1 MSPAAANETP
11 FSSLDERVAQL
22 EQLATQLATITHE
35 RDEYKQLYLLLLEEN
50 ERLKRGLLGQK
61 AERLGANDQQ
71 LSLKLI
77 ELLLGKPQSDG
88 EAPTPPAPPTPPV
101 HPVAAHTRK
110 QAVRQP
116 LPEHL
121 ERVVIEVVPPE
132 VKAEGLDQFE
142 IIGVETRE
150 VLERRQASLVVVEIR
165 KPKFVRKDRP
175 REGTTMVL
183 KAETPELPIE
193 RGLAGPGLLADTIVK
208 RWQDHLPLHRQEA
221 IFARDGLELARST
234 LCGWHEALA
243 ELVRPVVEA
252 MWVDARLQPY
262 LCIDATGVL
271 VQAPEKCRHGHFF
284 VVVAPELH
292 ALFGFSPEHSGAAVD
307 RLLPD
312 YAGFLVADASSVY
325 DHLYRTGKV
334 FEVGCWSHG
343 RRYHFKALP
352 SDPDRAKQA
361 ITYIGALFQIE
372 RILAGAP
379 AREKR
384 AVRQAQSKPIVD
396 EYFDWCRTESEKV
409 LEGSPIAKAINYSL
423 NQEAGLRRFLE
434 DGRLPLHNNISELQL
449 RREAVGRKNWLFVGS
464 EDGAAVNATFV
475 SLLASCSLHRLEP
488 WAYLRD
494 LFCLLP
500 SWPRKRVLELAPA
513 YFQHTLEQPEAQE
526 QLAANVYRQVVLG
539 THT

>member
-1 MSPAAANETP
+1 VTAN
-11 FSSLDERVAQL
+11 SALDAPLLSQEERLAQL
-22 EQLATQLATITHE
+22 EVQVARLTNE
-35 RDEYKQLYLLLLEEN
+35 RDEYKKLYLLLRDEN
-50 ERLKRGLLGQK
+50 ERLKAGLLGQK

-77 ELLLGKPQSDG
+77 ELLLGAQPPDAD
-88 EAPTPPAPPTPPV
+88 APASPPPPV

-121 ERVVIEVVPPE
+121 PRVVIEVVPPE
-132 VKAEGLDQFE
+132 VEAEGRDQFE
-142 IIGVETRE
+142 VIGVETRE
-150 VLERRQASLVVVEIR
+150 VLERRPASLVVVETR

-175 REGTTMVL
+175 REGSTMVL
-183 KAETPELPIE
+183 KAATPELPIE

-221 IFARDGLELARST
+221 IFAREGLELARST

-243 ELVRPVVEA
+243 ELVRPVVAA
-252 MWVDARLQPY
+252 MWADALQQPY

-307 RLLPD
+307 RLLPG
-312 YAGFLVADASSVY
+312 YSGYLVADASSVY
-325 DHLYRTGKV
+325 DHLYRTGQV
-334 FEVGCWSHG
+334 IEVGCWAHA

-372 RILAGAP
+372 RTLAGAP
-379 AREKR
+379 AREKL
-384 AVRQAQSKPIVD
+384 AVRQEKSKPVVD
-396 EYFDWCRTESEKV
+396 QYFGWCQTESELV
-409 LEGSPIAKAINYSL
+409 LDESPIAKAINYSV
-423 NQEAGLRRFLE
+423 NQKDGLRRFLE

-464 EDGAAVNATFV
+464 EDGATVNANFV
-475 SLLASCSLHRLEP
+475 SLLASCSLHQIEP
-488 WAYLRD
+488 SAYLRD

-500 SWPRKRVLELAPA
+500 SWPLKRVLELAPA
-513 YFQHTLEQPEAQE
+513 YFKRTLEQREAQE
-526 QLAANVYRQVVLG
+526 QLSANVYRQVVLG
-539 THT
+539 TRS